1 VDFIHE
7 TTDSFN
13 VLLILCRW
21 GFGSHSELVLCF
33 YDEKCLLLI
42 IICSVIC
49 LNLLLD
55 ISTFSFFGTSLLKK
69 KLLLLFDSRFHEGT
83 NCITNLHC
91 CYGSAKCCS
100 EYERELSYKFC
111 LFEIWSDLVIS
122 LIGENE
128 FFIFIFLY
136 FLYFVSY
143 PNQCFAKLWTSWF
156 IFFFIRVIIL
166 WFIK

>member
-55 ISTFSFFGTSLLKK
+55 ISTFSFFFWNFT
-69 KLLLLFDSRFHEGT
+69 
-83 NCITNLHC
+83 
-91 CYGSAKCCS
+91 
-100 EYERELSYKFC
+100 
-111 LFEIWSDLVIS
+111 FE
-122 LIGENE
+122 EE
-128 FFIFIFLY
+128 EEAAT
-136 FLYFVSY
+136 FV
-143 PNQCFAKLWTSWF
+143 WF
-156 IFFFIRVIIL
+156 
-166 WFIK
+166 